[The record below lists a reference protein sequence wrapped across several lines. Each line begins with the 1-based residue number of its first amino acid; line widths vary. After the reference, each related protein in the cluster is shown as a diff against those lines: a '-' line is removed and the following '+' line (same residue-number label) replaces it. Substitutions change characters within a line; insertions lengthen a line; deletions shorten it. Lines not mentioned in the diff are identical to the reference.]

1 MLHYLTAFLETS
13 TRPMPIRIAQLDYL
27 TTNEVC
33 DRVGVSRQT
42 LWRWRQE
49 DKVPPGRRLRGR
61 QVLFALQEVAE
72 IERYA
77 THLEPAVPRRANQ
90 LRLFDSQANRRG
102 A

>member
-1 MLHYLTAFLETS
+1 
-13 TRPMPIRIAQLDYL
+13 MPVRISGDEYFTL
-27 TTNEVC
+27 NEVC
-33 DRVGVSRQT
+33 RHAGISRQT

-61 QVLFALQEVAE
+61 QLLFALQEVAE

-90 LRLFDSQANRRG
+90 MRLFDTHSNRRG